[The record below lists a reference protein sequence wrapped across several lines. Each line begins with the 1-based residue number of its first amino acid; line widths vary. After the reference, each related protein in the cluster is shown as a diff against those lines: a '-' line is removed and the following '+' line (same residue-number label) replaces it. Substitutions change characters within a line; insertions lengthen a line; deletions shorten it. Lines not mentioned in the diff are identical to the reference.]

1 MKEISESASMFLA
14 MIFQE
19 VPLRRF
25 VGMLP
30 ELIKPI
36 DLETDWFES
45 MVLGFLHK
53 LDQPMA
59 QNLLIS

>member
-1 MKEISESASMFLA
+1 MKEISELASMFLA

-30 ELIKPI
+30 ELIKPTG
-36 DLETDWFES
+36 LETD
-45 MVLGFLHK
+45 
-53 LDQPMA
+53 
-59 QNLLIS
+59 